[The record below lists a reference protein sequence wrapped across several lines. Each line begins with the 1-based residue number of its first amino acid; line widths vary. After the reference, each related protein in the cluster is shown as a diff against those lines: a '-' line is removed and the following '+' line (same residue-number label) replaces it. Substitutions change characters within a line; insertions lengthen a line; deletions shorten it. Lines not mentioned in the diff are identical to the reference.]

1 MSIFLPNIPQPNDSL
16 DFSQGQLLSN
26 NLGLDTVF
34 GVDHYT
40 FSNASASKG
49 MHNKVTTPLIVG
61 AVHPTT
67 TTNPVIYGMQDSA
80 LLGVL
85 QYSRGLNNAVPTPLT
100 SLQSPSTPI
109 VLAPS
114 TNSNIFDFT
123 GLSLAYGSLVILNQ
137 DTPAS
142 GLARVATYQ
151 FVFGTASGLELTLIS
166 RAASRLSAGVAGNV
180 LIVSN
185 TSPATITFSNVYWTM
200 QFQRIQA

>member
-26 NLGLDTVF
+26 NQGLDTVF
-34 GVDHYT
+34 GVDHYA
-40 FSNASASKG
+40 FSDATVSKG

-67 TTNPVIYGMQDSA
+67 ATNPVIYGMQDSA

-100 SLQSPSTPI
+100 SLHSSSTPI

-114 TNSNIFDFT
+114 ATTDIFDFT
-123 GLSLAYGSLVILNQ
+123 GLSLAYGSLVVVNQ
-137 DTPAS
+137 NTVGSGLLRLLTYEFIFGPAS
-142 GLARVATYQ
+142 GLIAAPILL
-151 FVFGTASGLELTLIS
+151 GNSGL
-166 RAASRLSAGVAGNV
+166 VVVPVGNV
-180 LIVSN
+180 LKIQN
-185 TSPATITFSNVYWTM
+185 ITAGVFSDVYWTM